1 MRIAI
6 VHPFSWPSVRR
17 GAERYVA
24 DLAWYLA
31 ESGHRVDVVTGSDR
45 RSTTADGTLTTRA
58 HRHMRHD
65 VLARRRI
72 TEAETFGLVAF
83 PTLVRRRY
91 DVVHAMTPTSAL
103 AARAAGQRVVFTAL
117 GHASPDRFRTRPR
130 DSAMFALAVRAA
142 TVTTVLSGATAKVV
156 SSLTGR
162 EVEVL
167 APGVRIDQFAPDL
180 SPRTGP
186 PRLLFSSDAG
196 DRRKRVDLAL
206 AATALLGDRRPG
218 IRLQLGGPGDHSW
231 ALDRLDGDGGA
242 AATAA
247 VDVLGTGD
255 LDAVPSRYRAAT
267 ATVLPADDEAF
278 GLVLVESLACGT
290 PVVCVR
296 SGGPPEIVDDERVGR
311 IADAGDAASLAAAL
325 DAVVDLAADPAT
337 PARCAQHAR
346 RWGWVEAIG
355 PAHEALYDRVRRR

>member
-1 MRIAI
+1 MRVAI

-45 RSTTADGTLTTRA
+45 RGTTTDGTLTTRT
-58 HRHMRHD
+58 HRHLRHHT
-65 VLARRRI
+65 LTRRRI

-83 PTLVRRRY
+83 PSLLRRRY

-103 AARAAGQRVVFTAL
+103 AARAAGQRVVYTAL
-117 GHASPDRFRTRPR
+117 GHATPDRFRTRPR
-130 DSAMFALAVRAA
+130 DSALFARAVRAA
-142 TVTTVLSGATAKVV
+142 TVTTVLSAATAEVV
-156 SSLTGR
+156 SSLTER
-162 EVEVL
+162 NVEVL
-167 APGVRIDQFAPDL
+167 PPGVRIDQFVPDL
-180 SPRTGP
+180 HARTGP

-206 AATALLGDRRPG
+206 AATAMLTSRRPG
-218 IRLQLGGPGDHSW
+218 IRLELGGPGDHSW
-231 ALDRLDGDGGA
+231 ALARLGGDA
-242 AATAA
+242 AARAP

-296 SGGPPEIVDDERVGR
+296 SGGPPEIVDDDRIGRV
-311 IADAGDAASLAAAL
+311 ADAGDPVSLAAAL